1 MLLLLMIIRKAA
13 FDYSE
18 NYCHQSFFFLSH
30 HPIFYLYSC
39 GFIFTCLFPDSSCGR
54 KAPRADQVTVV
65 HI

>member
-18 NYCHQSFFFLSH
+18 NYCHQFFFLSH

-39 GFIFTCLFPDSSCGR
+39 GFIFTCLFPDSSSGR